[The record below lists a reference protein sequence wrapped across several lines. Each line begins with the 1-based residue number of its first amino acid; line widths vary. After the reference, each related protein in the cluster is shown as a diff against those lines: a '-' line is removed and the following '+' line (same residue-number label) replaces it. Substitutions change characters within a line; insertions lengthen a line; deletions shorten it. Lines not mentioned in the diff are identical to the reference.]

1 MRHRPS
7 YLTTVVT
14 LLLASL
20 PLAHALDRA
29 ALAPTLE
36 AAFPASVAYLDCP
49 FAHQARTCVLVP
61 GATTQKAG
69 YDAIKAF
76 LRKLPSD
83 LHVAT
88 TMTSTGLSFTLGATR
103 YLVRVAPSRARPGM
117 FAATMSFAFD
127 DSFAF
132 HAVCLR
138 RDALFDYAGMAK
150 LTGADYAAMTT
161 AMTCHGA
168 DPTDSRSWTPLVV
181 AVRSRNLAAVRAL
194 LRAGAD
200 PNHITLSGWTPLLYA
215 ARSSTRPIFDALL
228 QAGADPSYIAP
239 DGATVAALQPFNPDL
254 GVSALSGPGSDLS
267 VLPAPLTPALVTEA
281 LAGDALAQ
289 AESRPALPAAGTPS
303 TAPGPTTAGTVA
315 ADTTAAGTTTA
326 RPVGTEAGAAATPSQ
341 TPLADPVRAG
351 SVPLPTVPLEVLAV
365 AALLLMVM
373 LRARRATVHTAPR
386 RRPPETLAP
395 TVPTVVLRP
404 AAVRRA
410 TEGTTAAGPST
421 RVAPAAGLPAMPVP
435 DPYHRDRSQ
444 RSLDD
449 DASPIV
455 RRR

>member
-29 ALAPTLE
+29 ALAPALE
-36 AAFPASVAYLDCP
+36 ATFPASVAYLDCP

-61 GATTQKAG
+61 GATTKKAG

-76 LRKLPSD
+76 LRRLPSD

-150 LTGADYAAMTT
+150 LSGADYAAMTT

-239 DGATVAALQPFNPDL
+239 DGATVATLQPFNPDL

-289 AESRPALPAAGTPS
+289 AESRPALPATGAPP
-303 TAPGPTTAGTVA
+303 TASGPTTPGTSGP
-315 ADTTAAGTTTA
+315 DTTAAGTTPA
-326 RPVGTEAGAAATPSQ
+326 RPVGVEAAAE
-341 TPLADPVRAG
+341 PVRAG
-351 SVPLPTVPLEVLAV
+351 SAPLPTVPLEVLAV

-373 LRARRATVHTAPR
+373 LRARRATVRTAPR
-386 RRPPETLAP
+386 RHPPETLAP

-435 DPYHRDRSQ
+435 DPYHRDRSH

-449 DASPIV
+449 ASQIE